1 MGNNEMFGFLRD
13 SGFSAAVVNR
23 LERIYEATKLQ
34 MKDFV
39 NLTEGQLMAT
49 YNKHLNPDG
58 GKGLGQGTLAAFEK
72 LKARFR
78 QMAATERRINEAETR
93 VEAETKEAAFERMKS
108 EFLDKEIDL
117 KVMGEVV
124 AGLSTMLESCDLKMI
139 LEVYGKKKGG
149 R

>member
-108 EFLDKEIDL
+108 EFLGREIDL

>member
-39 NLTEGQLMAT
+39 NMTEGQLMAT

-58 GKGLGQGTLAAFEK
+58 GKGLGQATLAAFEK

-78 QMAATERRINEAETR
+78 QMAATERRINEAEVK

-108 EFLDKEIDL
+108 EFLGKEIDL

>member
-1 MGNNEMFGFLRD
+1 MFGFLRD
-13 SGFSAAVVNR
+13 SGFSTAVVNR

-39 NLTEGQLMAT
+39 NMTEGQLMAT

-58 GKGLGQGTLAAFEK
+58 GKGLGQATLAAFDK

-93 VEAETKEAAFERMKS
+93 VEAETKEAAFEKMKS
-108 EFLDKEIDL
+108 EFLGKEIDL

-139 LEVYGKKKGG
+139 LDVYGKKKGG

>member
-13 SGFSAAVVNR
+13 SGFSTAVVNR

-39 NLTEGQLMAT
+39 NMTEGQLMAT

-58 GKGLGQGTLAAFEK
+58 GKGLGQATLAAFDK

-93 VEAETKEAAFERMKS
+93 VEAETKEAAFEKMKS
-108 EFLDKEIDL
+108 EFLGKEIDL

-139 LEVYGKKKGG
+139 LDVYGKKKGG

>member
-13 SGFSAAVVNR
+13 SGFSTAVVNR

-39 NLTEGQLMAT
+39 NMTEGQLMAT

-58 GKGLGQGTLAAFEK
+58 GKGLGQTTLAAFDK

-78 QMAATERRINEAETR
+78 QMAATERRISEAEVK
-93 VEAETKEAAFERMKS
+93 VETETKEAAFDKLKA
-108 EFLDKEIDL
+108 EFLGREIDL